1 MEQYGHG
8 PWHVA
13 LLQDHKGT
21 TTKIVT
27 HTHISLLVDAM
38 FEVSKHKERWVP
50 LLEVGPFSRLVD
62 AQTFADEWT
71 RGARGVESRLKF
83 GEELFKQKVTNDTL
97 YLAVQCVSVETFARN
112 RKWSTLI
119 QPPPHTLQH
128 YTAAMTMMMMTPNA
142 KSIQMIEKNRSK

>member
-38 FEVSKHKERWVP
+38 YEVSKHKERWVP
-50 LLEVGPFSRLVD
+50 LLEVGPFSRLAD
-62 AQTFADEWT
+62 AQAFADEWT
-71 RGARGVESRLKF
+71 RGARGVESRLMF
-83 GEELFKQKVTNDTL
+83 GEGL
-97 YLAVQCVSVETFARN
+97 YLRERDRFHLRMAIQSVSVDTFAKN
-112 RKWSTLI
+112 HKWSGNSTAITALV
-119 QPPPHTLQH
+119 PPPPLV
-128 YTAAMTMMMMTPNA
+128 MMMTSNA
-142 KSIQMIEKNRSK
+142 KSVQLIEKNRTK